1 MIRGTVSPRPHKA
14 PIAVYGTKEPDA
26 TLVGGLDPALEEHFF
41 DEAQAGIG
49 NKAKRV
55 PPVVD
60 GAVMRLKGSFGR
72 FPAAAKA
79 RRSRDG
85 APGQDNPGQ
94 SGEGSTAE
102 WDQRLRPP
110 CGALV
115 GAGQGGGSRRPL
127 SLGMNNDASRKSTA

>member
-1 MIRGTVSPRPHKA
+1 VIRGTVSPRPHKA

-55 PPVVD
+55 PQVVD

-85 APGQDNPGQ
+85 APGTTIQGNRVKRRRQ
-94 SGEGSTAE
+94 SATSVSA
-102 WDQRLRPP
+102 P
-110 CGALV
+110 LV